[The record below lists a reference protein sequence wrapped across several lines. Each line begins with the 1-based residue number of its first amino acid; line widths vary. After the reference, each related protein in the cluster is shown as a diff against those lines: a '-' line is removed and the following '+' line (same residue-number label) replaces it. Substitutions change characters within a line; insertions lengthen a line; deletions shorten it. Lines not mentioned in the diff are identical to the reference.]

1 MITFVFIVLPVVDL
15 RTSKDWVTV
24 SGKME
29 IIRKVGLV
37 S

>member
-1 MITFVFIVLPVVDL
+1 MITFVFIVLSVVDL

-24 SGKME
+24 NSYTE